1 MDKVKLARII
11 VAAVLLAVAVAVD
24 RVLGLSPMKALFVY
38 LVPYFVAGYDV
49 VGEAI
54 EGIVKGHFFNEDF
67 LMCVATFGALGIG
80 FLPGAQSEFPEAVMV
95 MLLFQVGELFE
106 DYAEGRSRRS
116 ISALLAIRPDTARVV
131 SGDGGEPV
139 EVQAKDVKVGEEI
152 VVAPGERVPLDGVVV
167 SGQSSLNTSAIT
179 GESMPRP
186 VGPGDSAVSGCVN
199 IEGELRLKVE
209 KSFGESTASKIIG
222 LVEGASA
229 RKSKSEAFI
238 SKFAK
243 VYTPI
248 VVGAAV
254 VIAVVPP
261 ILGGGGG
268 EIFAR
273 WLYRALVFLVV
284 SCPCALVI
292 SVPLSF
298 FGGIGGASRR
308 GILIKGANY
317 IDTLAGVGAV
327 AFDKTGT
334 LTSGKFRVEA
344 VRPERLAPRE
354 LLHLA
359 AHVERFS
366 SHPIALALREA
377 FPSQY
382 DGCSVERI
390 EELAGMG
397 VKAVVNGEEVCV
409 GNSRLMEAV
418 GARGPEHR
426 DAKKEDG
433 TVVVYVAVNGDYA
446 GCIVVADSVKPA
458 AAAAVKALR
467 SMGVTKVAMLTG
479 DSETAAQRVATAVG
493 ISEVY
498 SSLLPGQKVEI
509 IEKLK
514 TQTPSGRSLAFVGD
528 GINDAPVIA
537 TADVGIAMGAMGA
550 DAAIEAADIVVMDD
564 NPGKVPLAIA
574 IARRTALIAKQNTVF
589 AIAVKMLV
597 LLLAAVGVAGMWMAV
612 FADVGVMVIA
622 VANAMRALSQPNS
635 ITSLGHAVA

>member
-1 MDKVKLARII
+1 MDKVKIARIA
-11 VAAVLLAVAVAVD
+11 VAAVLLAVAVGVERAF
-24 RVLGLSPMKALFVY
+24 GLAPEKALFVY

-49 VGEAI
+49 VGEAM
-54 EGIVKGHFFNEDF
+54 EGIAKGRLFNEDF

-95 MLLFQVGELFE
+95 MLLFQVGEVFE

-116 ISALLAIRPDTARVV
+116 ISALLAIRPDTARVA
-131 SGDGGEPV
+131 SGDGEPV
-139 EVQAKDVKVGEEI
+139 EKQAKDVKVGEEI

-167 SGQSSLNTSAIT
+167 AGQSSLNTSAIT

-186 VGPGDSAVSGCVN
+186 VGVGDQAVSGCVN
-199 IEGELRLKVE
+199 IEGELRLRVG
-209 KSFGESTASKIIG
+209 KSYGESTASKIIG

-229 RKSKSEAFI
+229 RKSKSETFI
-238 SKFAK
+238 SKFAR

-261 ILGGGGG
+261 LFGGGSGDV
-268 EIFAR
+268 FAR

-317 IDTLAGVGAV
+317 IDTLAQVGVV

-366 SHPIALALREA
+366 SHPIAIALREA
-377 FPSQY
+377 FPAQY
-382 DGCSVERI
+382 DGCSVGKI
-390 EELAGMG
+390 EELAGKG
-397 VKAVVNGEEVCV
+397 VRAEVNGEEVCV

-418 GARGPEHR
+418 GAHIPAQAAKR
-426 DAKKEDG
+426 DEG
-433 TVVVYVAVNGDYA
+433 TVVVYVAVNGEYA
-446 GCIVVADSVKPA
+446 GCIVVADSIKPA
-458 AAAAVKALR
+458 AAATVKGLHR
-467 SMGVTKVAMLTG
+467 MGVEKVAMLTG
-479 DSETAAQRVATAVG
+479 DSDAAAQRVANAIG
-493 ISEVY
+493 IDEVH
-498 SSLLPGQKVEI
+498 SSLMPEQKVEAV
-509 IEKLK
+509 ERLK
-514 TQTPSGRSLAFVGD
+514 AQTPAGRSLAFVGD

-537 TADVGIAMGAMGA
+537 TADVGIAMGGMGS

-574 IARRTALIAKQNTVF
+574 IARRTSAIARQNTVF

-597 LLLAAVGVAGMWMAV
+597 LVLAAMGLAGMWMAV

-622 VANAMRALSQPNS
+622 VANAMRTLRQPAS
-635 ITSLGHAVA
+635 ILPPAEAAS

>member
-1 MDKVKLARII
+1 MDKVKIARIA
-11 VAAVLLAVAVAVD
+11 VAAVLLAVAVGVERAF
-24 RVLGLSPMKALFVY
+24 GLAPEKALFVY

-49 VGEAI
+49 VGEAM
-54 EGIVKGHFFNEDF
+54 EGIAKGRLFNEDF

-95 MLLFQVGELFE
+95 MLLFQVGEVFE

-116 ISALLAIRPDTARVV
+116 ISALLAIRPDTARVA
-131 SGDGGEPV
+131 SGDGEPV
-139 EVQAKDVKVGEEI
+139 EKQAKDVKVGEEI

-167 SGQSSLNTSAIT
+167 AGQSSLNTSAIT

-186 VGPGDSAVSGCVN
+186 VGVGDQAVSGCVN
-199 IEGELRLKVE
+199 IEGELRLRVG
-209 KSFGESTASKIIG
+209 KSYGESTASKIIG

-229 RKSKSEAFI
+229 RKSKSETFI
-238 SKFAK
+238 SKFAR

-261 ILGGGGG
+261 LVGGGGSDV
-268 EIFAR
+268 FAR

-317 IDTLAGVGAV
+317 IDTLAQVGVV

-366 SHPIALALREA
+366 SHPIAIALREA
-377 FPSQY
+377 FPAQY
-382 DGCSVERI
+382 DGCSVGKI
-390 EELAGMG
+390 EELAGKG
-397 VKAVVNGEEVCV
+397 VRAEVNGEEVCV

-418 GARGPEHR
+418 GAHIPAMAAKR
-426 DAKKEDG
+426 DEG
-433 TVVVYVAVNGDYA
+433 TVVVYVAVNGEYA
-446 GCIVVADSVKPA
+446 GCIVVADSIKPA
-458 AAAAVKALR
+458 AAATVKGLHR
-467 SMGVTKVAMLTG
+467 MGVEKVAMLTG
-479 DSETAAQRVATAVG
+479 DSDAAAQRVANAIG
-493 ISEVY
+493 IDEVH
-498 SSLLPGQKVEI
+498 SSLMPEQKVEAV
-509 IEKLK
+509 ERLK
-514 TQTPSGRSLAFVGD
+514 AQTPAGRSLAFVGD

-537 TADVGIAMGAMGA
+537 TADVGIAMGGMGS

-574 IARRTALIAKQNTVF
+574 IARRTSAIARQNTVF

-597 LLLAAVGVAGMWMAV
+597 LVLAALGLAGMWMAV

-622 VANAMRALSQPNS
+622 VANAMRTLRQPAS
-635 ITSLGHAVA
+635 ILPPAEAAS

>member
-1 MDKVKLARII
+1 MDKVKIARIA
-11 VAAVLLAVAVAVD
+11 VAAVLLAVAVGVERAF
-24 RVLGLSPMKALFVY
+24 GLAPEKALFVY

-49 VGEAI
+49 VGEAM
-54 EGIVKGHFFNEDF
+54 EGIAKGRLFNEDF

-95 MLLFQVGELFE
+95 MLLFQVGEVFE

-116 ISALLAIRPDTARVV
+116 ISALLAIRPDTARVA
-131 SGDGGEPV
+131 SGDGEPV
-139 EVQAKDVKVGEEI
+139 EKQAKDVKVGEEI

-167 SGQSSLNTSAIT
+167 AGQSSLNTSAIT

-186 VGPGDSAVSGCVN
+186 VGVGDQAVSGCVN
-199 IEGELRLKVE
+199 IEGELRLRVG
-209 KSFGESTASKIIG
+209 KSYGESTASKIIG

-229 RKSKSEAFI
+229 RKSKSETFI
-238 SKFAK
+238 SKFAR

-261 ILGGGGG
+261 LVGGGGSDV
-268 EIFAR
+268 FAR

-317 IDTLAGVGAV
+317 IDTLAQVGVV

-366 SHPIALALREA
+366 SHPIAIALREA
-377 FPSQY
+377 FPAQY
-382 DGCSVERI
+382 DGCSVGKI
-390 EELAGMG
+390 EELAGKG
-397 VKAVVNGEEVCV
+397 VRAEVNGEEVCV

-418 GARGPEHR
+418 GAHIPAQAAKR
-426 DAKKEDG
+426 DEG
-433 TVVVYVAVNGDYA
+433 TVVVYVAVNGEYA
-446 GCIVVADSVKPA
+446 GCIVVADSIKPA
-458 AAAAVKALR
+458 AAATVKGLHR
-467 SMGVTKVAMLTG
+467 MGVEKVAMLTG
-479 DSETAAQRVATAVG
+479 DSDAAAQRVANAIG
-493 ISEVY
+493 IDEVH
-498 SSLLPGQKVEI
+498 SSLMPEQKVEAV
-509 IEKLK
+509 ERLK
-514 TQTPSGRSLAFVGD
+514 AQTPAGRSLAFVGD

-537 TADVGIAMGAMGA
+537 TADVGIAMGGMGS

-574 IARRTALIAKQNTVF
+574 IARRTSAIAKQNTVF

-597 LLLAAVGVAGMWMAV
+597 LVLAALGLAGMWMAV

-622 VANAMRALSQPNS
+622 VANAMRTLRQPAS
-635 ITSLGHAVA
+635 ILPPAEAAS

>member
-1 MDKVKLARII
+1 MDKVKIARIA
-11 VAAVLLAVAVAVD
+11 VAAVLLAVAVGVERAF
-24 RVLGLSPMKALFVY
+24 GLAPEKALFVY

-49 VGEAI
+49 VGEAM
-54 EGIVKGHFFNEDF
+54 EGIAKGRLFNEDF

-95 MLLFQVGELFE
+95 MLLFQVGEVFE

-116 ISALLAIRPDTARVV
+116 ISALLAIRPDTARVA
-131 SGDGGEPV
+131 SGDGEPV
-139 EVQAKDVKVGEEI
+139 EKQAKDVKVGEEI

-167 SGQSSLNTSAIT
+167 AGQSSLNTSAIT

-186 VGPGDSAVSGCVN
+186 VGVGDQAVSGCVN
-199 IEGELRLKVE
+199 IEGELRLRVG
-209 KSFGESTASKIIG
+209 KSYGESTASKIIG

-229 RKSKSEAFI
+229 RKSKSETFI
-238 SKFAK
+238 SKFAR

-261 ILGGGGG
+261 LVGGGSGDV
-268 EIFAR
+268 FAR

-284 SCPCALVI
+284 SCPCALLI

-317 IDTLAGVGAV
+317 IDTLAQVGVV

-366 SHPIALALREA
+366 SHPIAIALREA
-377 FPSQY
+377 FPAQY
-382 DGCSVERI
+382 DGCSVGKI
-390 EELAGMG
+390 EELAGKG
-397 VKAVVNGEEVCV
+397 VRAEVNGEEVCV

-418 GARGPEHR
+418 GAHIPAQAAKR
-426 DAKKEDG
+426 DEG
-433 TVVVYVAVNGDYA
+433 TVVVYVAVNGEYA
-446 GCIVVADSVKPA
+446 GCIVVADSIKPA
-458 AAAAVKALR
+458 AAATVKGLHR
-467 SMGVTKVAMLTG
+467 MGVEKVAMLTG
-479 DSETAAQRVATAVG
+479 DSDAAAQRVANAIG
-493 ISEVY
+493 IDEVH
-498 SSLLPGQKVEI
+498 SSLMPEQKVEAV
-509 IEKLK
+509 ERLK
-514 TQTPSGRSLAFVGD
+514 AQTPAGRSLAFVGD

-537 TADVGIAMGAMGA
+537 TADVGIAMGGMGS

-574 IARRTALIAKQNTVF
+574 IARRTSAIARQNTVF

-597 LLLAAVGVAGMWMAV
+597 LVLAAMGLAGMWMAV

-622 VANAMRALSQPNS
+622 VANAMRTLRQPAS
-635 ITSLGHAVA
+635 ILPPAEAAS

>member
-1 MDKVKLARII
+1 MDKVKIARIA
-11 VAAVLLAVAVAVD
+11 VAAVLLAVAVGVERAF
-24 RVLGLSPMKALFVY
+24 GLAPEKALFVY

-49 VGEAI
+49 VGEAM
-54 EGIVKGHFFNEDF
+54 EGIAKGRLFNEDF

-95 MLLFQVGELFE
+95 MLLFQVGEVFE

-116 ISALLAIRPDTARVV
+116 ISALLAIRPDTARVA
-131 SGDGGEPV
+131 SGDGEPV
-139 EVQAKDVKVGEEI
+139 EKQAKDVKVGEEI

-167 SGQSSLNTSAIT
+167 AGQSSLNTSAIT

-186 VGPGDSAVSGCVN
+186 VGVGDQAVSGCVN
-199 IEGELRLKVE
+199 IEGELRLRVG
-209 KSFGESTASKIIG
+209 KSYGESTASKIIG

-229 RKSKSEAFI
+229 RKSKSETFI
-238 SKFAK
+238 SKFAR

-261 ILGGGGG
+261 LVGGGGG
-268 EIFAR
+268 DVFAR

-317 IDTLAGVGAV
+317 IDTLAQVGVV

-366 SHPIALALREA
+366 SHPIAIALREA
-377 FPSQY
+377 FPAQY
-382 DGCSVERI
+382 DGCSVGKI
-390 EELAGMG
+390 EELAGKG
-397 VKAVVNGEEVCV
+397 VRAEVNGEEVCV

-418 GARGPEHR
+418 GAHIPAQAAKR
-426 DAKKEDG
+426 DEG
-433 TVVVYVAVNGDYA
+433 TVVVYVAVNGEYA
-446 GCIVVADSVKPA
+446 GCIVVADSIKPA
-458 AAAAVKALR
+458 AAATVKGLHR
-467 SMGVTKVAMLTG
+467 MGVEKVAMLTG
-479 DSETAAQRVATAVG
+479 DSDAAAQRVANAIG
-493 ISEVY
+493 IDEVH
-498 SSLLPGQKVEI
+498 SSLMPEQKVEAV
-509 IEKLK
+509 ERLK
-514 TQTPSGRSLAFVGD
+514 AQTPAGRSLAFVGD

-537 TADVGIAMGAMGA
+537 TADVGIAMGGMGS

-574 IARRTALIAKQNTVF
+574 IARRTSAIARQNTVF

-597 LLLAAVGVAGMWMAV
+597 LVLAAMGLAGMWMAV

-622 VANAMRALSQPNS
+622 VANAMRTLRQPAS
-635 ITSLGHAVA
+635 ILPPAEAAS

>member
-1 MDKVKLARII
+1 MDKVKIARIA
-11 VAAVLLAVAVAVD
+11 VAAVLLAVAVGVERAF
-24 RVLGLSPMKALFVY
+24 GLAPEKALFVY

-49 VGEAI
+49 VGEAM
-54 EGIVKGHFFNEDF
+54 EGIAKGRLFNEDF

-95 MLLFQVGELFE
+95 MLLFQVGEVFE

-116 ISALLAIRPDTARVV
+116 ISALLAIRPDTARVA
-131 SGDGGEPV
+131 SGDGEPV
-139 EVQAKDVKVGEEI
+139 EKQAKDVKVGEEI

-167 SGQSSLNTSAIT
+167 AGQSSLNTSAIT

-186 VGPGDSAVSGCVN
+186 VGVGDQAVSGCVN
-199 IEGELRLKVE
+199 IEGELRLRVG
-209 KSFGESTASKIIG
+209 KSYGESTASKIIG

-229 RKSKSEAFI
+229 RKSKSETFI
-238 SKFAK
+238 SKFAR

-261 ILGGGGG
+261 LVGGGSGDV
-268 EIFAR
+268 FAR

-284 SCPCALVI
+284 SCPCALLI

-317 IDTLAGVGAV
+317 IDTLAQVGVV

-366 SHPIALALREA
+366 SHPIAIALREA
-377 FPSQY
+377 FPAQY
-382 DGCSVERI
+382 DGCSVGKI
-390 EELAGMG
+390 EELAGKG
-397 VKAVVNGEEVCV
+397 VRAEVNGEEVCV

-418 GARGPEHR
+418 GAHIPAQAAKR
-426 DAKKEDG
+426 DEG
-433 TVVVYVAVNGDYA
+433 TVVVYVAVNGEYA
-446 GCIVVADSVKPA
+446 GCIVVADSIKPA
-458 AAAAVKALR
+458 AAATVKGLHR
-467 SMGVTKVAMLTG
+467 MGVEKVAMLTG
-479 DSETAAQRVATAVG
+479 DSDAAAQRVANAIG
-493 ISEVY
+493 IDEVH
-498 SSLLPGQKVEI
+498 SSLMPEQKVEAV
-509 IEKLK
+509 ERLK
-514 TQTPSGRSLAFVGD
+514 AQTPAGRSLAFVGD

-537 TADVGIAMGAMGA
+537 TADVGIAMGGMGS

-574 IARRTALIAKQNTVF
+574 IARRTSAIARQNTVF

-597 LLLAAVGVAGMWMAV
+597 LVLAALGLAGMWMAV

-622 VANAMRALSQPNS
+622 VANAMRTLRQPAS
-635 ITSLGHAVA
+635 ILPPAEAAS

>member
-1 MDKVKLARII
+1 MDKVKIARIA
-11 VAAVLLAVAVAVD
+11 VAAVLLAVAVGVE
-24 RVLGLSPMKALFVY
+24 KALALAPGKALLVY

-54 EGIVKGHFFNEDF
+54 EGVARGRLFNEDF

-95 MLLFQVGELFE
+95 MLLFQVGEVFE

-116 ISALLAIRPDTARVV
+116 ISALLAIRPDTARVAG
-131 SGDGGEPV
+131 GDGEPV
-139 EVQAKDVKVGEEI
+139 EKQAKDVKVGEEI

-167 SGQSSLNTSAIT
+167 AGQSSLNTSAIT

-186 VGPGDSAVSGCVN
+186 VGVGDTAVSGCVN
-199 IEGELRLKVE
+199 IEGELRLRVG
-209 KSFGESTASKIIG
+209 KSYGESTASKIIG

-229 RKSKSEAFI
+229 RKSRSEAFI
-238 SKFAK
+238 SKFAR

-254 VIAVVPP
+254 VIAVVPTL
-261 ILGGGGG
+261 LGGGVGDV
-268 EIFAR
+268 FAR

-298 FGGIGGASRR
+298 FGGIGGASRK

-317 IDTLAGVGAV
+317 IDTLAQVGVV

-366 SHPIALALREA
+366 SHPIAIALREA

-382 DGCSVERI
+382 DGCSVGNI
-390 EELAGMG
+390 EELAGKG
-397 VKAVVNGEEVCV
+397 VRAEVNGEEVCV

-418 GARGPEHR
+418 GAHSPALA
-426 DAKKEDG
+426 AKGDDG
-433 TVVVYVAVNGDYA
+433 TVVVYVAVNGEYA
-446 GCIVVADSVKPA
+446 GCIVVADSIKPA
-458 AAAAVKALR
+458 AAGTVKALHR
-467 SMGVTKVAMLTG
+467 MGVEKVAMLTG
-479 DSETAAQRVATAVG
+479 DSGAAAQRVADATG
-493 ISEVY
+493 IDEVH
-498 SSLLPGQKVEI
+498 SSLMPEQKVEAV
-509 IEKLK
+509 EALK
-514 TQTPSGRSLAFVGD
+514 AQTPNGRSLAFVGD

-537 TADVGIAMGAMGA
+537 TADVGIAMGGMGS

-574 IARRTALIAKQNTVF
+574 IARRTSAIARQNTVF

-597 LLLAAVGVAGMWMAV
+597 LVLAALGLAGMWMAV

-622 VANAMRALSQPNS
+622 VANAMRTLREPASVLPPGEAAS
-635 ITSLGHAVA
+635 

>member
-1 MDKVKLARII
+1 MDKVKIARIA
-11 VAAVLLAVAVAVD
+11 VAAVLLAVAVGVERAF
-24 RVLGLSPMKALFVY
+24 GLAPEKALFVY

-54 EGIVKGHFFNEDF
+54 GGIVKGRLFNEDF

-95 MLLFQVGELFE
+95 MLLFQVGEVFE

-116 ISALLAIRPDTARVV
+116 ISALLAIRPDTARVA
-131 SGDGGEPV
+131 SGDGEPV
-139 EVQAKDVKVGEEI
+139 EKQAKDVKVGEEI

-167 SGQSSLNTSAIT
+167 AGQSSLNTSAIT

-186 VGPGDSAVSGCVN
+186 VGVGDQAVSGCVN
-199 IEGELRLKVE
+199 IEGELRLRVG
-209 KSFGESTASKIIG
+209 KSYGESTASKIIG

-229 RKSKSEAFI
+229 RKSKSETFI
-238 SKFAK
+238 SKFAR

-261 ILGGGGG
+261 LVGGGSGDV
-268 EIFAR
+268 FAR

-317 IDTLAGVGAV
+317 IDTLAQVGVV

-366 SHPIALALREA
+366 SHPIAIALREA
-377 FPSQY
+377 FPAQY
-382 DGCSVERI
+382 DGCSVGKI
-390 EELAGMG
+390 EELAGKG
-397 VKAVVNGEEVCV
+397 VRAEVNGEEVCV

-418 GARGPEHR
+418 GAHIPAQAAKR
-426 DAKKEDG
+426 DEG
-433 TVVVYVAVNGDYA
+433 TVVVYVAVNGEYA
-446 GCIVVADSVKPA
+446 GCIVVADSIKPA
-458 AAAAVKALR
+458 AAATVKGLHR
-467 SMGVTKVAMLTG
+467 MGVEKVAMLTG
-479 DSETAAQRVATAVG
+479 DSDAAAQRVANAIG
-493 ISEVY
+493 IDEVH
-498 SSLLPGQKVEI
+498 SSLMPEQKVEAV
-509 IEKLK
+509 ERLK
-514 TQTPSGRSLAFVGD
+514 AQTPAGRSLAFVGD

-537 TADVGIAMGAMGA
+537 TADVGIAMGGMGS

-574 IARRTALIAKQNTVF
+574 IARRTSAIARQNTVF

-597 LLLAAVGVAGMWMAV
+597 LVLAALGLAGMWMAV

-622 VANAMRALSQPNS
+622 VANAMRTLRQPAS
-635 ITSLGHAVA
+635 ILPPAEAAS

>member
-1 MDKVKLARII
+1 MDKVKLTRII
-11 VAAVLLAVAVAVD
+11 VAAVLLAVAVVVD
-24 RVLGLSPMKALFVY
+24 RLLELSPAKALFVY

-54 EGIVKGHFFNEDF
+54 EGLVKGRFFNEDF

-131 SGDGGEPV
+131 SGADGEPV

-152 VVAPGERVPLDGVVV
+152 VVAPGERVPLDGVVI

-199 IEGELRLKVE
+199 IEGELRLKVS

-248 VVGAAV
+248 VVSAAL
-254 VIAVVPP
+254 VIAIVPP
-261 ILGGGGG
+261 ILSSAG
-268 EIFAR
+268 EEAFAR

-298 FGGIGGASRR
+298 FGGIGGASRK
-308 GILIKGANY
+308 GILIKGSNY
-317 IDTLAGVGAV
+317 IDTLAEVGAV

-344 VRPERLAPRE
+344 VRPERLASRE

-359 AHVERFS
+359 AHVERYS

-377 FPSQY
+377 FHSQY
-382 DGCSVERI
+382 DGCSVEGI

-397 VKAVVNGEEVCV
+397 VKAVVNGKEVCV
-409 GNSRLMEAV
+409 GNSRLMMAV
-418 GARGPEHR
+418 DAHGFEHR
-426 DAKKEDG
+426 DAEKDDG
-433 TVVVYVAVNGDYA
+433 TVVVYVAVDDDYA
-446 GCIVVADSVKPA
+446 GCIVVADSVKPEA
-458 AAAAVKALR
+458 AETVKALR
-467 SMGVTKVAMLTG
+467 SMGVERVAMLTG
-479 DSETAAQRVATAVG
+479 DSEAAAQRVATEVG

-498 SSLLPGQKVEI
+498 SSLMPGQKVELV
-509 IEKLK
+509 EKLK
-514 TQTPSGRSLAFVGD
+514 TQTPAGRSLAFVGD

-537 TADVGIAMGAMGA
+537 TADVGIAMGAMGS

-564 NPGKVPLAIA
+564 NPGKVALAIA
-574 IARRTALIAKQNTVF
+574 IAHRTSLIAKQNTVF
-589 AIAVKMLV
+589 AIAVKLLV
-597 LLLAAVGVAGMWMAV
+597 LLLAAVGIAGMWMAV

-622 VANAMRALSQPNS
+622 VANAMRALRQPNS
-635 ITSLGHAVA
+635 IPSLGHTVV

>member
-1 MDKVKLARII
+1 MDKVKIARIA
-11 VAAVLLAVAVAVD
+11 VAAVLLAVAVGVERAF
-24 RVLGLSPMKALFVY
+24 GLAPEKALFVY

-54 EGIVKGHFFNEDF
+54 EGIAKGRLFNEDF

-95 MLLFQVGELFE
+95 MLLFQVGEVFE

-116 ISALLAIRPDTARVV
+116 ISALLAIRPDTARVA
-131 SGDGGEPV
+131 SGDGEPV
-139 EVQAKDVKVGEEI
+139 EKQAKDVKVGEEI

-167 SGQSSLNTSAIT
+167 AGQSSLNTSAIT

-186 VGPGDSAVSGCVN
+186 VGVGDQAVSGCVN
-199 IEGELRLKVE
+199 IEGELRLRVG
-209 KSFGESTASKIIG
+209 KSYGESTASKIIG

-229 RKSKSEAFI
+229 RKSKSETFI
-238 SKFAK
+238 SKFAR

-261 ILGGGGG
+261 LVGGGGSDV
-268 EIFAR
+268 FAR

-317 IDTLAGVGAV
+317 IDTLAQVGVV

-366 SHPIALALREA
+366 SHPIAIALREA
-377 FPSQY
+377 FPAQY
-382 DGCSVERI
+382 DGCSVGKI
-390 EELAGMG
+390 EELAGKG
-397 VKAVVNGEEVCV
+397 VRAEVNGEEVCV

-418 GARGPEHR
+418 GAHIPAQAAKR
-426 DAKKEDG
+426 DEG
-433 TVVVYVAVNGDYA
+433 TVVVYVAVNGEYA
-446 GCIVVADSVKPA
+446 GCIVVADSIKPA
-458 AAAAVKALR
+458 AAATVKGLHR
-467 SMGVTKVAMLTG
+467 MGVEKVAMLTG
-479 DSETAAQRVATAVG
+479 DSDAAAQRVANAIG
-493 ISEVY
+493 IDEVH
-498 SSLLPGQKVEI
+498 SSLMPEQKVEAV
-509 IEKLK
+509 ERLK
-514 TQTPSGRSLAFVGD
+514 AQTPAGRSLAFVGD

-537 TADVGIAMGAMGA
+537 TADVGIAMGGMGS

-574 IARRTALIAKQNTVF
+574 IARRTSAIARQNTVF

-597 LLLAAVGVAGMWMAV
+597 LVLAAMGLAGMWMAV

-622 VANAMRALSQPNS
+622 VANAMRTLRQPAS
-635 ITSLGHAVA
+635 ILPPAEAAS

>member
-1 MDKVKLARII
+1 MDKVKIARIA
-11 VAAVLLAVAVAVD
+11 VAAVLLAVAVGVERAF
-24 RVLGLSPMKALFVY
+24 GLAPEKALFVY

-49 VGEAI
+49 VGEAM
-54 EGIVKGHFFNEDF
+54 EGIVKGRLFNEDF

-95 MLLFQVGELFE
+95 MLLFQVGEVFE

-116 ISALLAIRPDTARVV
+116 ISALLAIRPDTARVA
-131 SGDGGEPV
+131 SGDGEPV
-139 EVQAKDVKVGEEI
+139 EKQAKDVKVGEEI

-167 SGQSSLNTSAIT
+167 AGQSSLNTSAIT

-186 VGPGDSAVSGCVN
+186 VGVGDQAVSGCVN
-199 IEGELRLKVE
+199 IEGELRLRVG
-209 KSFGESTASKIIG
+209 KSYGESTASKIIG

-229 RKSKSEAFI
+229 RKSKSETFI
-238 SKFAK
+238 SKFAR

-261 ILGGGGG
+261 LVGGGGG
-268 EIFAR
+268 DVFAR

-317 IDTLAGVGAV
+317 IDTLAQVGVV

-366 SHPIALALREA
+366 SHPIAIALREA
-377 FPSQY
+377 FPAQY
-382 DGCSVERI
+382 DGCSVGKI
-390 EELAGMG
+390 EELAGKG
-397 VKAVVNGEEVCV
+397 VRAEVNGEEVCV

-418 GARGPEHR
+418 GAHIPAMAAKR
-426 DAKKEDG
+426 DEG
-433 TVVVYVAVNGDYA
+433 TVVVYVAVNGEYA
-446 GCIVVADSVKPA
+446 GCIVVADSIKPA
-458 AAAAVKALR
+458 AAATVKGLHR
-467 SMGVTKVAMLTG
+467 MGVEKVAMLTG
-479 DSETAAQRVATAVG
+479 DSDAAAQRVANAIG
-493 ISEVY
+493 IDEVH
-498 SSLLPGQKVEI
+498 SSLMPEQKVEAV
-509 IEKLK
+509 ERLK
-514 TQTPSGRSLAFVGD
+514 AQTPAGRSLAFVGD

-537 TADVGIAMGAMGA
+537 TADVGIAMGGMGS

-574 IARRTALIAKQNTVF
+574 IARRTSAIARQNTVF

-597 LLLAAVGVAGMWMAV
+597 LVLAAMGLAGMWMAV

-622 VANAMRALSQPNS
+622 VANAMRTLRQPAS
-635 ITSLGHAVA
+635 ILPPAEAAS